1 MKGQAIMGVTQRSHF
16 TRRFLSICGVV
27 IAIGLLSAACT
38 HAEDGCQAH
47 QPASSIDTLSEF
59 VPLLKH
65 SLPQESALL
74 QTVAT
79 LLAEPPARAVSTPPL
94 MMVIFYR
101 HRDGRIADVVVQLF
115 RDTQIE
121 GPPLLNPDGLVRSRL
136 GEDLFSSADSLM
148 GLMYKHVTY
157 LGHPKTI
164 ESTRRALEGAL
175 GGDLT
180 YLRELTVEPLYV
192 VIVVPHAGPY
202 LPGSLKTRVRS
213 VVSKSK
219 LTFNEW
225 KNEVS
230 FFTDNNETAEQVGL
244 VMAAWRDMAKSMADT
259 FASHVSGQPLRD
271 ALEQSAVRVEN
282 NQVVA
287 AAAVPAATVVR
298 ATKELAGHGGGCPP
312 GTPCRNN
319 KVPICHIP
327 PGNPGGAR
335 TICVAPSAVP
345 AHLAHGD
352 YCGPCITD

>member
-1 MKGQAIMGVTQRSHF
+1 MGDKNSSLRSSSFF
-16 TRRFLSICGVV
+16 TLSICLAALT
-27 IAIGLLSAACT
+27 IALTGTLAPRSYADESCADHQV
-38 HAEDGCQAH
+38 HASRDAL
-47 QPASSIDTLSEF
+47 AEF
-59 VPLLKH
+59 VPLLRH
-65 SLPQESALL
+65 SLPNESVVVQA
-74 QTVAT
+74 VAD
-79 LLAEPPARAVSTPPL
+79 LLAQPQARNISTAPT
-94 MMVIFYR
+94 MMVILYR
-101 HRDGRIADVVVQLF
+101 HRDGRIADLVVQLY
-115 RDTQIE
+115 RDTQME
-121 GPPLLNPDGLVRSRL
+121 GPPLLNPDGVVRGRL
-136 GEDLFSSADSLM
+136 GDELFFSADSLM

-157 LGHPKTI
+157 LGHPKMI
-164 ESTRRALEGAL
+164 ESARRAFEAAL

-192 VIVVPHAGPY
+192 VIVVPEAGPF
-202 LPGSLKTRVRS
+202 LPGSLRTRVRS

-219 LTFNEW
+219 LTFNDW

-271 ALEQSAVRVEN
+271 ALEQSSVRVEN

-352 YCGPCITD
+352 YCGPCVTD